1 MGLIKDW
8 LHKQSLKQQLIEVF
22 GKAGLYVDHQT
33 RGGKVPIY
41 PKIHAISS
49 TKDNVRYVFTI
60 PNGLDPKTIE
70 KKWFCFQQIL
80 GRNVAIEGD
89 IKKFVLNVFYSDAGL
104 KQYNYSYKKWQPLLK
119 ENRLPVVVGR
129 DQFGNMIVYDMIDSN
144 TPHLLIA
151 GETGSGKSSM
161 VRVVLSTL
169 IQYMAPDKLHLYL
182 GDLKNSEFHF
192 LRRVKHVKEVCMEE
206 IEMTAMLK
214 KLWKEV
220 LHRRKLMEE
229 YEVDHIDEYNKL
241 NPDNQKPYIL
251 LAIDEVAML
260 QDEKECMTT
269 VEKISAVGRSL
280 GLFLMLSMQRPDAKV
295 LDGKLKL
302 NMTVRMGF
310 KCDGV
315 INSNIMG
322 TPGAEELE
330 QSGQMILK
338 LNGLKKVQAPF
349 LKLSQAKEI
358 VESYRLPKEQNI
370 VNEELEEQP
379 QEKVFGVLDD
389 VNKER

>member
-1 MGLIKDW
+1 MVKEW
-8 LHKQSLKQQLIEVF
+8 LKKRKYRYQLEEVF
-22 GKAGLYVDHQT
+22 KKAKIYDEHIT

-41 PKIHAISS
+41 PKIHDVYEGKES
-49 TKDNVRYVFTI
+49 VRYTFTL
-60 PNGLDPKTIE
+60 PNGVNPEQIH

-80 GRNVAIEGD
+80 GENLMIEGN
-89 IKKFVLNVFYSDAGL
+89 IKKFILHVFHSHGGL
-104 KQYNYSYKKWQPLLK
+104 QLYDYCYKQWQPLLQK
-119 ENRLPVVVGR
+119 YRLPIVVGR
-129 DQFGNMIVYDMIDSN
+129 DQFGKMIVYDMVESN

-169 IQYMAPDKLHLYL
+169 IQYMSPDQLHLYL

-192 LRRVKHVKEVCMEE
+192 LRRVKHVKDVCMEE
-206 IEMTAMLK
+206 MEMATMLK

-220 LHRRKLMEE
+220 LYRRKLMEE

-241 NPDNQKPYIL
+241 NLDNQKPYIL

-280 GLFLMLSMQRPDAKV
+280 GIFLMLSMQRPDAKV

-310 KCDGV
+310 KCDGI

-338 LNGLKKVQAPF
+338 LNGLRKVQAPY
-349 LKLSQAKEI
+349 LTLNKAKVI
-358 VESYRLPKEQNI
+358 VEPYRLPKEQVIESSNSKMEKFI
-370 VNEELEEQP
+370 
-379 QEKVFGVLDD
+379 QEAVFGVLDD
-389 VNKER
+389 VDK

>member
-1 MGLIKDW
+1 MGIVKDW
-8 LHKQSLKQQLIEVF
+8 FHKQSLKNQLIEVF
-22 GKAGLYVDHQT
+22 GKSGLYVDHQT

-41 PKIHAISS
+41 PKIHSVSS
-49 TKDNVRYVFTI
+49 TQENVRYVFTI

-89 IKKFVLNVFYSDAGL
+89 IKKFVLNVFHSDAGL
-104 KQYNYSYKKWQPLLK
+104 QPYNYSYKKWQPLLK
-119 ENRLPVVVGR
+119 QHRLPVVVGR
-129 DQFGNMIVYDMIDSN
+129 DQLGNMIVYDMVEAN

-169 IQYMAPDKLHLYL
+169 IQCMSPDKLHLYL

-206 IEMTAMLK
+206 IEMKIMLQK
-214 KLWKEV
+214 VWKEIRE
-220 LHRRKLMEE
+220 RRKLMEE
-229 YEVDHIDEYNKL
+229 YEVDHIDEYNKM

-260 QDEKECMTT
+260 QDEKECMSTI
-269 VEKISAVGRSL
+269 EKISAVGRTL
-280 GLFLMLSMQRPDAKV
+280 GVFLMLSMQRPDAKV

-310 KCDGV
+310 KCDST

-322 TPGAEELE
+322 TPGSEHLD

-349 LKLSQAKEI
+349 LELSKAKQI
-358 VESYRLPKEQNI
+358 VEPYRIPKEDMKRQNPS
-370 VNEELEEQP
+370 EEENQL
-379 QEKVFGVLDD
+379 FGVLDYE
-389 VNKER
+389 K

>member
-1 MGLIKDW
+1 MEFIKEW
-8 LHKQSLKQQLIEVF
+8 FHKQSLKNQLIEVF

-41 PKIHAISS
+41 PKIHSISS
-49 TKDNVRYVFTI
+49 TQENVRYVFTI

-89 IKKFVLNVFYSDAGL
+89 IKKFVLNVFHSDAGL
-104 KQYNYSYKKWQPLLK
+104 QTYKYSYKKWHPLLK
-119 ENRLPVVVGR
+119 KYRLPVVVGR
-129 DQFGNMIVYDMIDSN
+129 DQFGNMIVYDMVEAN

-169 IQYMAPDKLHLYL
+169 IQYMSPEKLHLYL

-206 IEMTAMLK
+206 IEMKIMLQK
-214 KLWKEV
+214 VWKEIRE
-220 LHRRKLMEE
+220 RRKLMEE

-241 NPDNQKPYIL
+241 NPDKQKPYIL

-260 QDEKECMTT
+260 QDEKECMST
-269 VEKISAVGRSL
+269 VEKISAVGRAL
-280 GLFLMLSMQRPDAKV
+280 GVFIMLSMQRPDAKV

-310 KCDGV
+310 KCDST

-322 TPGAEELE
+322 TPGSEHLE

-338 LNGLKKVQAPF
+338 LNGLKKVQAPY
-349 LKLSQAKEI
+349 LELSKAKQI
-358 VESYRLPKEQNI
+358 VEPYRVPKDDIKPENPSQ
-370 VNEELEEQP
+370 EENQL
-379 QEKVFGVLDD
+379 FGVLDY
-389 VNKER
+389 EE

>member
-1 MGLIKDW
+1 MGIIKEW
-8 LHKQSLKQQLIEVF
+8 LHKQSLKNQLIEVF

-33 RGGKVPIY
+33 RGGKIPIY
-41 PKIHAISS
+41 PKIHSVSS
-49 TKDNVRYVFTI
+49 TQESVRYIFTI

-89 IKKFVLNVFYSDAGL
+89 IKKFVLNVFHSDAGL
-104 KQYNYSYKKWQPLLK
+104 QPYNYSYKKWQPLLK
-119 ENRLPVVVGR
+119 KYRLPVVVGR
-129 DQFGNMIVYDMIDSN
+129 DQFGNMIVYDMVEAN

-169 IQYMAPDKLHLYL
+169 IQYMSPDKLHLYL

-192 LRRVKHVKEVCMEE
+192 LRRLKHVKEVCMEE
-206 IEMTAMLK
+206 IEMKIMLQK
-214 KLWKEV
+214 VWKEIRE
-220 LHRRKLMEE
+220 RRKLMEE

-241 NPDNQKPYIL
+241 DPDNQKPYIL

-260 QDEKECMTT
+260 QDEKECMSHI
-269 VEKISAVGRSL
+269 EKISAVGRTL
-280 GLFLMLSMQRPDAKV
+280 GIFLMLSMQRPDAKV

-310 KCDGV
+310 KCDST

-322 TPGAEELE
+322 TPGSEHLE

-338 LNGLKKVQAPF
+338 RNGLKKVQAPF
-349 LKLSQAKEI
+349 LELSKAKQF
-358 VESYRLPKEQNI
+358 VEPYRIPKEDMKLQNP
-370 VNEELEEQP
+370 P
-379 QEKVFGVLDD
+379 QEEIPLFGVLDD
-389 VNKER
+389 E

>member
-1 MGLIKDW
+1 MGLIKEW
-8 LHKQSLKQQLIEVF
+8 LHKQNLKNQLIEVF
-22 GKAGLYVDHQT
+22 GKAGLFVDHQT

-41 PKIHAISS
+41 PKIHSVSS
-49 TKDNVRYVFTI
+49 TQESVRYTFTI
-60 PNGLDPKTIE
+60 PNGLDPKIIE

-89 IKKFVLNVFYSDAGL
+89 IKKFVLNVFHSDAGL
-104 KQYNYSYKKWQPLLK
+104 QPYKYSYKQWQLLLK
-119 ENRLPVVVGR
+119 KYRLPVVVGR
-129 DQFGNMIVYDMIDSN
+129 DQFGNMIVYDMVDSN

-169 IQYMAPDKLHLYL
+169 IQCMSSDKLHLYL

-192 LRRVKHVKEVCMEE
+192 LRRVQHVKEVCMEE
-206 IEMTAMLK
+206 IEMKIMLQK
-214 KLWKEV
+214 VWKEIRE
-220 LHRRKLMEE
+220 RRKLMEE

-241 NPDNQKPYIL
+241 NPDKQKPYIL

-260 QDEKECMTT
+260 QDEKECMTNI
-269 VEKISAVGRSL
+269 EKISAVGRAL
-280 GLFLMLSMQRPDAKV
+280 GVFLMLSMQRPDAKV

-310 KCDGV
+310 KCADT

-322 TPGAEELE
+322 TPGSEHLE

-349 LKLSQAKEI
+349 LELSKAKQI
-358 VESYRLPKEQNI
+358 VEPYRVPKEEIKTQI
-370 VNEELEEQP
+370 PP
-379 QEKVFGVLDD
+379 QEEIQLFGVLDY
-389 VNKER
+389 EE

>member
-1 MGLIKDW
+1 MGVIKEW
-8 LHKQSLKQQLIEVF
+8 FHKQSLKNQLIEVF
-22 GKAGLYVDHQT
+22 GKVGLYVDHQT

-49 TKDNVRYVFTI
+49 TRDSVKYVFTI
-60 PNGLDPKTIE
+60 PNGLDPKVIE

-89 IKKFVLNVFYSDAGL
+89 IKKFVLNVFHSDAGL
-104 KQYNYSYKKWQPLLK
+104 QTYNYSYKKWQPLLK
-119 ENRLPVVVGR
+119 KYRLPVVVGR
-129 DQFGNMIVYDMIDSN
+129 DQFGNMIVYDMVESN

-169 IQYMAPDKLHLYL
+169 IQSMSPDKLHLYL

-206 IEMTAMLK
+206 IEMKIMLQK
-214 KLWKEV
+214 VWKEIRE
-220 LHRRKLMEE
+220 RRKLMEE

-241 NPDNQKPYIL
+241 NPDNQKPYLL

-260 QDEKECMTT
+260 QDEKECMSTI
-269 VEKISAVGRSL
+269 EKISAVGRAL
-280 GLFLMLSMQRPDAKV
+280 GVFLMLSMQRPDAKV

-310 KCDGV
+310 KCDST
-315 INSNIMG
+315 INSNIIG
-322 TPGAEELE
+322 TPGSEHLE

-338 LNGLKKVQAPF
+338 LNGLKKVQAPH
-349 LKLSQAKEI
+349 LALSKAKQI
-358 VESYRLPKEQNI
+358 VEPFRIPKDDMTLQNPLQ
-370 VNEELEEQP
+370 EENQL
-379 QEKVFGVLDD
+379 FGVLDY
-389 VNKER
+389 EQ

>member
-1 MGLIKDW
+1 MGIVKDW
-8 LHKQSLKQQLIEVF
+8 LHKQSLKNQLIEVF
-22 GKAGLYVDHQT
+22 GKASLYVDHQT

-41 PKIHAISS
+41 PKIHDISS
-49 TKDNVRYVFTI
+49 TQESVRYIFTI

-89 IKKFVLNVFYSDAGL
+89 IKKFVLNVFHSDAGL
-104 KQYNYSYKKWQPLLK
+104 KPYNYSYKKWQPLLK
-119 ENRLPVVVGR
+119 KYRLPIVVGR
-129 DQFGNMIVYDMIDSN
+129 DQFGNMITYDMVDSN

-169 IQYMAPDKLHLYL
+169 IQYMSHDKLHLYL

-206 IEMTAMLK
+206 IEMKIMLQK
-214 KLWKEV
+214 VWREIRE
-220 LHRRKLMEE
+220 RRKLMGE
-229 YEVDHIDEYNKL
+229 YEVGHIDEYNKM

-280 GLFLMLSMQRPDAKV
+280 GVFLMLSMQRPDAKV

-310 KCDGV
+310 KCDST

-322 TPGAEELE
+322 TPGSEHLE

-338 LNGLKKVQAPF
+338 LNGLKKVQAPY
-349 LKLSQAKEI
+349 LELSKAKKI
-358 VESYRLPKEQNI
+358 VEPYRIPKEDIAVQN
-370 VNEELEEQP
+370 LP
-379 QEKVFGVLDD
+379 QEENQLFGVLDYD
-389 VNKER
+389 K

>member
-1 MGLIKDW
+1 MGIIKEW
-8 LHKQSLKQQLIEVF
+8 LHKQSLKNQLIEVF

-41 PKIHAISS
+41 PKIHSISS
-49 TKDNVRYVFTI
+49 TQDNVRYVFTI

-89 IKKFVLNVFYSDAGL
+89 IKKFILNVFHSDAGL
-104 KQYNYSYKKWQPLLK
+104 QPYNYSYKKWQPLLK
-119 ENRLPVVVGR
+119 RHRLPVVVGR
-129 DQFGNMIVYDMIDSN
+129 DQFGNMIVYDMVEAN

-169 IQYMAPDKLHLYL
+169 IQYMSSDKLHLYL

-206 IEMTAMLK
+206 IEMKIMLQK
-214 KLWKEV
+214 VWKEIRE
-220 LHRRKLMEE
+220 RRKLMEE

-260 QDEKECMTT
+260 QDEKECMST
-269 VEKISAVGRSL
+269 VEKISAVGRAL
-280 GLFLMLSMQRPDAKV
+280 GVFLMLSMQRPDAKV

-310 KCDGV
+310 KCDST

-322 TPGAEELE
+322 TPGSEHLE

-338 LNGLKKVQAPF
+338 LNGLKKVQAPY
-349 LKLSQAKEI
+349 LELNKAKQI
-358 VESYRLPKEQNI
+358 VEPYRIPKDDMKLQI
-370 VNEELEEQP
+370 P
-379 QEKVFGVLDD
+379 SQEDIKLFWVLDY
-389 VNKER
+389 EE

>member
-1 MGLIKDW
+1 MGIIKEW
-8 LHKQSLKQQLIEVF
+8 IHKQSLKNRLIEVF
-22 GKAGLYVDHQT
+22 GKAGLCVDHQT

-41 PKIHAISS
+41 PKIHDISS
-49 TKDNVRYVFTI
+49 TQVSVRYIFTI

-80 GRNVAIEGD
+80 SRNVAIEGD
-89 IKKFVLNVFYSDAGL
+89 IKKFVLNVFHSDAGL
-104 KQYNYSYKKWQPLLK
+104 QPYNYSYKKCQPLLK
-119 ENRLPVVVGR
+119 KYRLPVVVGR
-129 DQFGNMIVYDMIDSN
+129 DQFGNMIVYDMVEAN

-169 IQYMAPDKLHLYL
+169 IQYMSPDKLHLYL

-206 IEMTAMLK
+206 IEMKIMLQK
-214 KLWKEV
+214 VWKEIRE
-220 LHRRKLMEE
+220 RRKLMKE

-241 NPDNQKPYIL
+241 NPDKQKPYIL

-260 QDEKECMTT
+260 QGEKECMSTI
-269 VEKISAVGRSL
+269 EKISAVGRAL
-280 GLFLMLSMQRPDAKV
+280 GVFLMLSMQRPDAKV

-310 KCDGV
+310 KCDST

-322 TPGAEELE
+322 TSGSEHLE

-338 LNGLKKVQAPF
+338 LNGLKKVQAPY
-349 LKLSQAKEI
+349 LELSKAKQI
-358 VESYRLPKEQNI
+358 VEPYRVPKEDMK
-370 VNEELEEQP
+370 LENPP
-379 QEKVFGVLDD
+379 QEEIQLFGMLDYD
-389 VNKER
+389 E

>member
-1 MGLIKDW
+1 MEIIKEW
-8 LHKQSLKQQLIEVF
+8 LHRKALKHQLIEVF
-22 GKAGLYVDHQT
+22 NKAGLYMEHQT

-41 PKIHAISS
+41 PKIHAVSS
-49 TKDNVRYVFTI
+49 SKESVKYVFTI

-70 KKWFCFQQIL
+70 KKWFCFQQIF
-80 GRNVAIEGD
+80 GRNVAIEGN

-104 KQYNYSYKKWQPLLK
+104 KQYNYSYKKWQPLLQK
-119 ENRLPVVVGR
+119 YRLPVVVGR
-129 DQFGNMIVYDMIDSN
+129 DQFGNTITYDMVEAN

-169 IQYMAPDKLHLYL
+169 IQYMSPNKLHLYL

-206 IEMTAMLK
+206 IEMKIMLQK
-214 KLWKEV
+214 VWKEICE
-220 LHRRKLMEE
+220 RRKLMEK

-241 NPDNQKPYIL
+241 NPDKQKPYIL

-260 QDEKECMTT
+260 QDEKECMSTI
-269 VEKISAVGRSL
+269 EKISAVGRSL
-280 GLFLMLSMQRPDAKV
+280 GVFLMLSMQRPDAKV

-310 KCDGV
+310 KCDNT

-322 TPGAEELE
+322 TPGSEHLE

-338 LNGLKKVQAPF
+338 LNGLKKVQAPY
-349 LKLSQAKEI
+349 LKLNKAKQI
-358 VESYRLPKEQNI
+358 VEPYRLLKEDMMLQNPPQQ
-370 VNEELEEQP
+370 ELP
-379 QEKVFGVLDD
+379 LFGVL
-389 VNKER
+389 EHEE

>member
-1 MGLIKDW
+1 MEFIKGW
-8 LHKQSLKQQLIEVF
+8 LHKQSLKNQLIEVF

-41 PKIHAISS
+41 PKIHNISS
-49 TKDNVRYVFTI
+49 TQERVRYIFTI

-89 IKKFVLNVFYSDAGL
+89 IKRFVLNVFHSDAGL
-104 KQYNYSYKKWQPLLK
+104 QTYKYSYKKWKSLLK
-119 ENRLPVVVGR
+119 QHRLPVVVGR
-129 DQFGNMIVYDMIDSN
+129 DQFDNMIVYDMVEAN
-144 TPHLLIA
+144 TPHLLVA

-161 VRVVLSTL
+161 VRVILSTL
-169 IQYMAPDKLHLYL
+169 IQYMSPDKLHLYL

-206 IEMTAMLK
+206 IEMKIMLQK
-214 KLWKEV
+214 VWKEIRE
-220 LHRRKLMEE
+220 RRKLMEK
-229 YEVDHIDEYNKL
+229 YEVDHIDEYNKV
-241 NPDNQKPYIL
+241 NTDNQKPYIL

-260 QDEKECMTT
+260 QDEKECMANI
-269 VEKISAVGRSL
+269 EKISAVGRAL
-280 GLFLMLSMQRPDAKV
+280 GVFLILSMQRPDAKV

-310 KCDGV
+310 KCDST
-315 INSNIMG
+315 INSNIIG
-322 TPGAEELE
+322 TPGSEHLE

-338 LNGLKKVQAPF
+338 LNGLKKVQAPY
-349 LKLSQAKEI
+349 LALSIAKQIVEPYRISKEDIKIQNPSQKEI
-358 VESYRLPKEQNI
+358 QL
-370 VNEELEEQP
+370 
-379 QEKVFGVLDD
+379 FGVLDY
-389 VNKER
+389 EE

>member
-1 MGLIKDW
+1 MGIVQEW
-8 LHKQSLKQQLIEVF
+8 LHKQNLKNQLIEVF

-33 RGGKVPIY
+33 RGGKVSIY
-41 PKIHAISS
+41 PKIHSISS
-49 TKDNVRYVFTI
+49 TQENVRYVFTI
-60 PNGLDPKTIE
+60 PNGLDPKAIE

-80 GRNVAIEGD
+80 GRNVTIEGD
-89 IKKFVLNVFYSDAGL
+89 IKKFILNVFHSDAGL
-104 KQYNYSYKKWQPLLK
+104 RPYKYNYKKWQPLLK
-119 ENRLPVVVGR
+119 KYRLPVVVGR

-161 VRVVLSTL
+161 VRVVLSAL
-169 IQYMAPDKLHLYL
+169 IQHMSPDKLHLYL

-206 IEMTAMLK
+206 IEMKIMLQK
-214 KLWKEV
+214 VWKEIRE
-220 LHRRKLMEE
+220 RRKLMEE

-241 NPDNQKPYIL
+241 NPGNQKPYIL

-260 QDEKECMTT
+260 QDEKECMST
-269 VEKISAVGRSL
+269 VEKISAVGRAL
-280 GLFLMLSMQRPDAKV
+280 GVFLMLSMQRPDAKV

-310 KCDGV
+310 KCDST

-322 TPGAEELE
+322 TPGSEHLE

-338 LNGLKKVQAPF
+338 LNGLKKVQAPY
-349 LKLSQAKEI
+349 LELSKAKQI
-358 VESYRLPKEQNI
+358 VEPHRIPKEDMKLQKPSQ
-370 VNEELEEQP
+370 EENQL
-379 QEKVFGVLDD
+379 FGVLDY
-389 VNKER
+389 EE

>member
-1 MGLIKDW
+1 MGIIKEW
-8 LHKQSLKQQLIEVF
+8 LHKQSLKNQLIEVF
-22 GKAGLYVDHQT
+22 GKAGLYIDHQT

-41 PKIHAISS
+41 PKIHSVSS
-49 TKDNVRYVFTI
+49 TKENVRYVFTI

-89 IKKFVLNVFYSDAGL
+89 IKKFVLNVFHSNAGL
-104 KQYNYSYKKWQPLLK
+104 QTYKYSYKQWQPLLNK
-119 ENRLPVVVGR
+119 YRLPVVVGR
-129 DQFGNMIVYDMIDSN
+129 DQFGNMIVYDMVDSN
-144 TPHLLIA
+144 TPHLLIT

-169 IQYMAPDKLHLYL
+169 IQYMSPDKLHLYL

-206 IEMTAMLK
+206 IEIKIMLQK
-214 KLWKEV
+214 VWKEIRE
-220 LHRRKLMEE
+220 RRKLMEE
-229 YEVDHIDEYNKL
+229 YEVDHIDAYNKL
-241 NPDNQKPYIL
+241 NPENQKPYIL

-260 QDEKECMTT
+260 QDEKECMTNI
-269 VEKISAVGRSL
+269 EKISAVGRAL
-280 GLFLMLSMQRPDAKV
+280 GVFLMLSMQRPDAKV

-310 KCDGV
+310 KCDST

-322 TPGAEELE
+322 TPGSEHLE

-338 LNGLKKVQAPF
+338 LNGLKKVQAPY
-349 LKLSQAKEI
+349 LELSKAKQI
-358 VESYRLPKEQNI
+358 VEPYRVPKDDIKLQI
-370 VNEELEEQP
+370 PP
-379 QEKVFGVLDD
+379 QEENQLFGVLDY
-389 VNKER
+389 EE